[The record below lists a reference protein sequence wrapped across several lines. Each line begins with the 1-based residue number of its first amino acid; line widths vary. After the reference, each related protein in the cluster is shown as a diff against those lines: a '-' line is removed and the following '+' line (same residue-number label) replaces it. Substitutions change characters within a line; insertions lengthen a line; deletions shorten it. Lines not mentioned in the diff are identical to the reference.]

1 MPSSRYPSARAGLE
15 GVSGAIET
23 PPDKPAGTFD
33 DNGNAASDRDRISG
47 LDALEFAPATTDDDR
62 LRRIGGTVWAG
73 AWPKLLAIAFVIA
86 VWQALV
92 WAELKPVYVLPAP
105 ATVFAALGNL
115 LVDPELQ
122 FWDAVQLTMTRA
134 VIGFALAVL
143 IGTVIGA
150 AVARFAP
157 LRAAIGSLI
166 TGLQTMP
173 SIMWFPFAILLFQ
186 ISESAIMFVVII
198 GAAPSVANGL
208 ISGIDYVPRTW
219 LRVGQVL
226 GMKGL
231 AKYRHLILPA
241 SLPSFISGLKQGWAF
256 SWRSLMAGELLVI
269 VPGALSIGVRMQG
282 ARDLNEADLVL
293 CYIIVVLVIGI
304 LIDVLFNAADNAL
317 RKRWGLTGK

>member
-1 MPSSRYPSARAGLE
+1 MPADLSATRAALDGAVDPLPTINPPAGLDE
-15 GVSGAIET
+15 AR
-23 PPDKPAGTFD
+23 
-33 DNGNAASDRDRISG
+33 NRISG
-47 LDALEFAPATTDDDR
+47 LDALESGPSDEEAVG
-62 LRRIGGTVWAG
+62 RRIWRS
-73 AWPKLLAIAFVIA
+73 AWPKLLAIGIA
-86 VWQALV
+86 VLLWQVVVLTG
-92 WAELKPVYVLPAP
+92 WKPTYVLPGP
-105 ATVFAALGNL
+105 VDVFK
-115 LVDPELQ
+115 ELKSLITTAD
-122 FWDAVQLTMTRA
+122 FWGSVRLTMTRA
-134 VIGFALAVL
+134 VIGFFFAVV

-150 AVARFAP
+150 AVSRFAP

-173 SIMWFPFAILLFQ
+173 SIMWFPLAILLFQ

-226 GMKGL
+226 GMKGF

-269 VPGALSIGVRMQG
+269 VPGALSIGVRMQQ
-282 ARDLNEADLVL
+282 ARDLVEADSVIS
-293 CYIIVVLVIGI
+293 YIIVVLIIGI
-304 LIDVLFNAADNAL
+304 VIDTIFNAADNSL
-317 RKRWGLTGK
+317 RKRWGLTGN

>member
-1 MPSSRYPSARAGLE
+1 MPTD
-15 GVSGAIET
+15 V
-23 PPDKPAGTFD
+23 K
-33 DNGNAASDRDRISG
+33 ASDEVSG
-47 LDALEFAPATTDDDR
+47 LDALELGGRADGRTS
-62 LRRIGGTVWAG
+62 LGRRIWAS
-73 AWPKLLAIAFVIA
+73 AWPKLMAVAIVVLA
-86 VWQALV
+86 WQAVV
-92 WAELKPVYVLPAP
+92 WSEWKPEYVLPGP
-105 ATVFAALGNL
+105 VTVFTDLSDLITTGG
-115 LVDPELQ
+115 
-122 FWDAVQLTMTRA
+122 FWEGVQVTLIRA
-134 VIGFALAVL
+134 VTGFLLAVV

-150 AVARFAP
+150 AVSRFAP

-173 SIMWFPFAILLFQ
+173 SIMWFPLAILLFQ
-186 ISESAIMFVVII
+186 ISESAIMFVVVL

-231 AKYRHLILPA
+231 SKYRHLILPA

-269 VPGALSIGVRMQG
+269 VPGALSVGVRMQQ
-282 ARDLNEADLVL
+282 ARDLSDSSLVI

-304 LIDVLFNAADNAL
+304 LIDMLFNTADNAL
-317 RKRWGLTGK
+317 RKRWGLLSN

>member
-1 MPSSRYPSARAGLE
+1 MPTETTVAESAE
-15 GVSGAIET
+15 V
-23 PPDKPAGTFD
+23 
-33 DNGNAASDRDRISG
+33 NG
-47 LDALEFAPATTDDDR
+47 LDNLELAPKSDKGT
-62 LRRIGGTVWAG
+62 LGKRIWKST
-73 AWPKLLAIAFVIA
+73 WPKLLAVAIVLLLWQVV
-86 VWQALV
+86 VWSG
-92 WAELKPVYVLPAP
+92 WKPEYVLPGP
-105 ATVFAALGNL
+105 RTVFGDLKDVITTG
-115 LVDPELQ
+115 D
-122 FWDAVQLTMTRA
+122 FWDGVRLTLIRA
-134 VIGFALAVL
+134 LTGFGLAVL
-143 IGTVIGA
+143 IGTIVGA
-150 AVARFAP
+150 AVSRFAP

-173 SIMWFPFAILLFQ
+173 SIMWFPLAILLFQ
-186 ISESAIMFVVII
+186 ISESAILFVVVI

-269 VPGALSIGVRMQG
+269 VPGALSIGVRMQQ
-282 ARDLNEADLVL
+282 ARDLSDSSLVI

-304 LIDVLFNAADNAL
+304 LIDVLFNTADNAL
-317 RKRWGLTGK
+317 RKRWGLTGN

>member
-1 MPSSRYPSARAGLE
+1 MPTKYSATQAALQ
-15 GVSGAIET
+15 SAIA
-23 PPDKPAGTFD
+23 PDSPAVPVQ
-33 DNGNAASDRDRISG
+33 ASEVSG
-47 LDALEFAPATTDDDR
+47 LDNLELAPKTDK
-62 LRRIGGTVWAG
+62 GTVGKRVWKST
-73 AWPKLLAIAFVIA
+73 WPKLLAVAIVLL
-86 VWQALV
+86 VWQIVV
-92 WAELKPVYVLPAP
+92 WSGWKPEYVLPGP
-105 ATVFAALGNL
+105 QTVFGDLKDVITTG
-115 LVDPELQ
+115 D
-122 FWDAVQLTMTRA
+122 FWDGVRLTLTRA
-134 VIGFALAVL
+134 LTGFALAVL
-143 IGTVIGA
+143 IGTVVGA
-150 AVARFAP
+150 AVSRFAP

-173 SIMWFPFAILLFQ
+173 SIMWFPLAILLFQ
-186 ISESAIMFVVII
+186 ISESAILFVVVI

-226 GMKGL
+226 GMKGV

-269 VPGALSIGVRMQG
+269 VPGALSIGVRMQQ
-282 ARDLNEADLVL
+282 ARDLSDSSLVI

-317 RKRWGLTGK
+317 RKRWGLTGN

>member
-1 MPSSRYPSARAGLE
+1 MPTDLTPAEADLE
-15 GVSGAIET
+15 A
-23 PPDKPAGTFD
+23 PRPDEAPAG
-33 DNGNAASDRDRISG
+33 NSAADRVSG
-47 LDALEFAPATTDDDR
+47 LDALELGPKKEKGN
-62 LRRIGGTVWAG
+62 LGPRIWRNT
-73 AWPKLLAIAFVIA
+73 WPKLLAVVIVIA
-86 VWQALV
+86 AWQAVVLSE
-92 WAELKPVYVLPAP
+92 WKPAYVLPGP
-105 ATVFAALGNL
+105 ETVFTDLAGLITTAS
-115 LVDPELQ
+115 
-122 FWDAVQLTMTRA
+122 FWDGIQLTLTRA
-134 VIGFALAVL
+134 LTGFLFAVIL
-143 IGTVIGA
+143 GTVIGA

-173 SIMWFPFAILLFQ
+173 SIMWFPLAILLFQ

-198 GAAPSVANGL
+198 GATPSVANGL

-269 VPGALSIGVRMQG
+269 VPGALSIGVRMQQ
-282 ARDLNEADLVL
+282 ARELNEASLVI

-317 RKRWGLTGK
+317 RKRWGLTGD

>member
-1 MPSSRYPSARAGLE
+1 MPA
-15 GVSGAIET
+15 ET
-23 PPDKPAGTFD
+23 AVATE
-33 DNGNAASDRDRISG
+33 AAEVSG
-47 LDALEFAPATTDDDR
+47 LDALELAPKTDK
-62 LRRIGGTVWAG
+62 GTLGKRVWRNT
-73 AWPKLLAIAFVIA
+73 WPKLLAIVIVLL
-86 VWQALV
+86 VWQIVV
-92 WAELKPVYVLPAP
+92 WSGWKPEYVLPGP
-105 ATVFAALGNL
+105 RTVFGDLGD
-115 LVDPELQ
+115 VITTAD
-122 FWDAVQLTMTRA
+122 FWDGVRLTLTRA
-134 VIGFALAVL
+134 LTGFALAVA
-143 IGTVIGA
+143 IGTVVGA
-150 AVARFAP
+150 AVSRFAP

-173 SIMWFPFAILLFQ
+173 SIMWFPLAILLFQ
-186 ISESAIMFVVII
+186 ISESAILFVVVI

-226 GMKGL
+226 GMKGI

-269 VPGALSIGVRMQG
+269 VPGALSIGVRMQQ
-282 ARDLNEADLVL
+282 ARDLTDSSLVL

-317 RKRWGLTGK
+317 RKRWGLTGS

>member
-1 MPSSRYPSARAGLE
+1 MPAESATGAAVQGLAGDTGIQPPPHKV
-15 GVSGAIET
+15 GVK
-23 PPDKPAGTFD
+23 PDTQS
-33 DNGNAASDRDRISG
+33 NEVSG
-47 LDALEFAPATTDDDR
+47 LDALELAPKTDKGA
-62 LRRIGGTVWAG
+62 LGKRIWRST
-73 AWPKLLAIAFVIA
+73 WPKLLAIAIVVLAWQIV
-86 VWQALV
+86 VWSK
-92 WAELKPVYVLPAP
+92 WKPDYVLPGP
-105 ATVFAALGNL
+105 GTVFGDLGD
-115 LVDPELQ
+115 VITTGA
-122 FWDAVQLTMTRA
+122 FWDGVLLTLRRA
-134 VIGFALAVL
+134 VTGFALAVL

-150 AVARFAP
+150 AVSRFAP

-173 SIMWFPFAILLFQ
+173 SIMWFPLAILLFQ

-219 LRVGQVL
+219 LRVGKVL
-226 GMKGL
+226 GMKGI
-231 AKYRHLILPA
+231 AEYRHLILPA

-269 VPGALSIGVRMQG
+269 VPGALSIGVRMQQ
-282 ARDLNEADLVL
+282 ARDLSDSSLVI

-317 RKRWGLTGK
+317 RKRWGLTGS